1 MLITNP
7 SNDKCVQRSLVSLEH
22 YSEMGAIGQW
32 DESEN
37 VWYVRIRRGSVAVLQ
52 CVRMD
57 YSQSVLLHQDK
68 PEYGL
73 LMKLILIIPVALLGS
88 SIYLWS
94 SGDTF
99 VGITLLTEAVIIGLI
114 LWFVLPREYQVY
126 ENHLRIVL
134 GGPFSVKIGFH
145 NIENI
150 GITNRFALSVNFA
163 TRVTRSY
170 VEIVIKKGMTIAITP
185 ADYESFVEKANQ
197 ALSRWAKT
205 SGWLEPGRKTVR

>member
-1 MLITNP
+1 MLQSI
-7 SNDKCVQRSLVSLEH
+7 
-22 YSEMGAIGQW
+22 
-32 DESEN
+32 
-37 VWYVRIRRGSVAVLQ
+37 
-52 CVRMD
+52 RMD

-197 ALSRWAKT
+197 ALSQWAKT
-205 SGWLEPGRKTVR
+205 SAWLEPSRITTR

>member
-1 MLITNP
+1 
-7 SNDKCVQRSLVSLEH
+7 
-22 YSEMGAIGQW
+22 MGAIEQW

-37 VWYVRIRRGSVAVLQ
+37 VWYVRTRRGSVAVLQ
-52 CVRMD
+52 CFRMD
-57 YSQSVLLHQDK
+57 YSRSVLLYQDK

-94 SGDTF
+94 SGDIF

-145 NIENI
+145 NIEKI

-197 ALSRWAKT
+197 ALSQWAKT
-205 SGWLEPGRKTVR
+205 SGWLESSGRTIR